1 MTNMQAERCIRE
13 FLEALLRGDLT
24 SAEEVCKSGT
34 VAAGEIAFPRRL
46 QGYEVIGV
54 RETRDGHGRVF
65 EVRVRHAEGGEGR
78 YEGVVE
84 PRIVVTAACYVTQFR
99 KRS

>member
-1 MTNMQAERCIRE
+1 MTDVQAERCLRE
-13 FLEALLRGDLT
+13 FLDALLRGDLA

-34 VAAGEIAFPRRL
+34 VAAGEIAFPRHLR
-46 QGYEVIGV
+46 GYEVAGA
-54 RETRDGHGRVF
+54 RETRDGHGRIFDVK
-65 EVRVRHAEGGEGR
+65 VRGANGEEGQ

-99 KRS
+99 KI